1 MLLKSNNKFNHTNI
15 FGVIK
20 NNGLL
25 FVKDNKNKLP
35 NLNLEI
41 YVFTNTKSLNIYNI
55 IEDKKQK

>member
-1 MLLKSNNKFNHTNI
+1 LLKSNNKFNHINI

-20 NNGLL
+20 NNGIL
-25 FVKDNKNKLP
+25 FVKDNKNKLS

-41 YVFTNTKSLNIYNI
+41 YVFTNTKSLNIHNI